1 MSRKYAIA
9 NADEARAYLRDNILR
24 DRLLLIS
31 QEVCNHLELGVRPT
45 RLMGTT
51 IDCEKLS
58 SSMTL
63 FGHETIALQDLEIR
77 SWCIKVLDLLGQT
90 DFNPCEKTTAR
101 LKSDYVQIG
110 DQPT

>member
-9 NADEARAYLRDNILR
+9 DADEARAYLIDNVLR

-63 FGHETIALQDLEIR
+63 FGHENIALQDPEIR
-77 SWCIKVLDLLGQT
+77 GRCSMVLDLLGQT
-90 DFNPCEKTTAR
+90 GFNSCEKTTAR
-101 LKSDYVQIG
+101 LKSD
-110 DQPT
+110 